1 MYCVLSQG
9 EAANW
14 YFGVNAGL
22 NFSSGAPVL
31 DLNGQLATN
40 EGCGSISDA
49 NGDLLFYT
57 DGITVWEKNHNQM
70 PNGFGLMGDPS
81 STQSGIIIPLPGSE
95 VIYYIFTVDS
105 SAGDHGFRYS
115 IVDMSFNNGKVV

>member
-57 DGITVWEKNHNQM
+57 DGITVWDKNHNQM
-70 PNGFGLMGDPS
+70 PNGFGLLGDPS

-95 VIYYIFTVDS
+95 VIRTITCGRPAVPIISDTVNRNM
-105 SAGDHGFRYS
+105 FR
-115 IVDMSFNNGKVV
+115 VVSD